1 MTDVNRV
8 LVVGGGI
15 GGLSA
20 TIALRRQ
27 GIDVDVVEINP
38 KWDVYGVGIIQP
50 GNAIRAMDALGLA
63 DRCVEAGFPMPGS
76 RMHDTQGNVLADM
89 GFVRPPG
96 LREELPIMSALRR
109 PRLHEILKAA
119 VRDSGAD
126 VRLGMTVANLEPA
139 GDHVAVTFTDNTHG
153 DYDLVIGADG
163 INSLVR
169 TMVFGADLRPH
180 YTGQICWRYNVPR
193 PPEVESL
200 WMFMGER
207 GKAGFCPLSPEL
219 MYVLLI
225 EQPPGDDAESR
236 APKERLAATFRERL
250 AEFGGKMAEVREQI
264 TEDDEVVVRP
274 VDTIVVP
281 PPWHRGRVVLIG
293 DAAHATSP
301 HVGQGAAQAVEDG
314 IVLAEELGA
323 DQPLEGALDA
333 FMDRRYERC
342 KMVVEGSAQ
351 LGRWEMQPEPDMD
364 PVGVTIQVTNAAS
377 APL

>member
-1 MTDVNRV
+1 
-8 LVVGGGI
+8 
-15 GGLSA
+15 
-20 TIALRRQ
+20 
-27 GIDVDVVEINP
+27 
-38 KWDVYGVGIIQP
+38 
-50 GNAIRAMDALGLA
+50 
-63 DRCVEAGFPMPGS
+63 
-76 RMHDTQGNVLADM
+76 
-89 GFVRPPG
+89 
-96 LREELPIMSALRR
+96 
-109 PRLHEILKAA
+109 
-119 VRDSGAD
+119 
-126 VRLGMTVANLEPA
+126 
-139 GDHVAVTFTDNTHG
+139 
-153 DYDLVIGADG
+153 
-163 INSLVR
+163 
-169 TMVFGADLRPH
+169 
-180 YTGQICWRYNVPR
+180 
-193 PPEVESL
+193 
-200 WMFMGER
+200 
-207 GKAGFCPLSPEL
+207 

-314 IVLAEELGA
+314 IVLAEELGG
-323 DQPLEGALDA
+323 DQPLEAALDA

-351 LGRWEMQPEPDMD
+351 LGRWEMRPEPGMD